1 MRCKVPSL
9 VDLCVQT
16 AVDNLRYLGDVGET
30 DTYLLER
37 ILPHCSLEQLTHVEN
52 STEGRDLSQ
61 VTDRLWKRFYQIEF
75 GDKSINQVV
84 ERMKQVKVTFKWKQ
98 LYEAKT
104 QEMEETQ
111 QRSFERIK
119 ELYQNENAK
128 RQSRQVQVCTKVPPS
143 SNKRSFYGSGLGS
156 NFGNTKSPLM
166 KKAKIEFVNSR
177 EVKNLAALKNKS
189 VQRNHS
195 QVSFIKKPGSF
206 VSSQERGRGY
216 EPDTSTRRG
225 SSTYPDTAAKRGS
238 STYPDTA
245 ARRGSSTYPDSATRL
260 GSSTHHDTAA
270 RHGSSTYPDA
280 AARRGSSTYPDTA
293 ARRVPST
300 YPDTTTRLGSSP
312 MASSARSKFT
322 SR

>member
-16 AVDNLRYLGDVGET
+16 AVDNVRYLGDVGET
-30 DTYLLER
+30 DTHLLKR

-84 ERMKQVKVTFKWKQ
+84 ERMKKVKVTFKWKQ

-104 QEMEETQ
+104 EEMEETQ
-111 QRSFERIK
+111 QRSFKRIK

-128 RQSRQVQVCTKVPPS
+128 RQSRQVRVCTKVPPS

-177 EVKNLAALKNKS
+177 EVKNLAAMKNKS
-189 VQRNHS
+189 VQRNYS
-195 QVSFIKKPGSF
+195 QVSYIKKPGGL

-216 EPDTSTRRG
+216 EPDTAARPG
-225 SSTYPDTAAKRGS
+225 SSTYPDTAVRRGS
-238 STYPDTA
+238 STHPDTA
-245 ARRGSSTYPDSATRL
+245 ARRGYSTYPNTTTRL
-260 GSSTHHDTAA
+260 GSST
-270 RHGSSTYPDA
+270 YP
-280 AARRGSSTYPDTA
+280 G
-293 ARRVPST
+293 
-300 YPDTTTRLGSSP
+300 TTTRLGSSP

-322 SR
+322 SRWERS

>member
-16 AVDNLRYLGDVGET
+16 AVDNVRYLGDVGET
-30 DTYLLER
+30 DTHLLER

-84 ERMKQVKVTFKWKQ
+84 ERMKKVKVTFKWKQ

-104 QEMEETQ
+104 EEMEETQ
-111 QRSFERIK
+111 QRSFKRIK

-128 RQSRQVQVCTKVPPS
+128 RQSRQVRVCTKVPPS

-177 EVKNLAALKNKS
+177 EVKNLAAMKNKS

-195 QVSFIKKPGSF
+195 QVSSIKKPGGL

-216 EPDTSTRRG
+216 ETDTAARCG
-225 SSTYPDTAAKRGS
+225 SSTYPDIAVRRGS
-238 STYPDTA
+238 STHPDTA
-245 ARRGSSTYPDSATRL
+245 ARRGY
-260 GSSTHHDTAA
+260 
-270 RHGSSTYPDA
+270 
-280 AARRGSSTYPDTA
+280 
-293 ARRVPST
+293 ST
-300 YPDTTTRLGSSP
+300 YPDTTTRLGSSTYPGTTTRLGSSP
-312 MASSARSKFT
+312 MASLARSKFT
-322 SR
+322 SRWERS

>member
-16 AVDNLRYLGDVGET
+16 AVDNVRYLGDVGET
-30 DTYLLER
+30 DTHLLER

-84 ERMKQVKVTFKWKQ
+84 ERMKKVKVTFKWKQ

-104 QEMEETQ
+104 EEMEETQ

-119 ELYQNENAK
+119 ELYQNENASMCFTSVSLFFNLYSQTAK
-128 RQSRQVQVCTKVPPS
+128 PTS
-143 SNKRSFYGSGLGS
+143 SSLHKGSGLGS

-177 EVKNLAALKNKS
+177 EVKNLAAMKNKS
-189 VQRNHS
+189 VQRNH
-195 QVSFIKKPGSF
+195 
-206 VSSQERGRGY
+206 R
-216 EPDTSTRRG
+216 
-225 SSTYPDTAAKRGS
+225 
-238 STYPDTA
+238 
-245 ARRGSSTYPDSATRL
+245 
-260 GSSTHHDTAA
+260 
-270 RHGSSTYPDA
+270 
-280 AARRGSSTYPDTA
+280 
-293 ARRVPST
+293 
-300 YPDTTTRLGSSP
+300 
-312 MASSARSKFT
+312 
-322 SR
+322 

>member
-16 AVDNLRYLGDVGET
+16 AVDNVRYLGDVGET
-30 DTYLLER
+30 DIHLLER
-37 ILPHCSLEQLTHVEN
+37 VLPHCSLEQLIHVEK

-84 ERMKQVKVTFKWKQ
+84 ERMKQRKVVFKWKQ
-98 LYEAKT
+98 LYEAKSK
-104 QEMEETQ
+104 EVEETQ

-128 RQSRQVQVCTKVPPS
+128 RQSRQVRVCTKVPPS

-177 EVKNLAALKNKS
+177 EVKNLAAMKNKT

-195 QVSFIKKPGSF
+195 QVSSIKKPGGLVSF
-206 VSSQERGRGY
+206 QERGRVN
-216 EPDTSTRRG
+216 EL
-225 SSTYPDTAAKRGS
+225 
-238 STYPDTA
+238 DTA
-245 ARRGSSTYPDSATRL
+245 ARRGSSTI
-260 GSSTHHDTAA
+260 
-270 RHGSSTYPDA
+270 
-280 AARRGSSTYPDTA
+280 
-293 ARRVPST
+293 
-300 YPDTTTRLGSSP
+300 
-312 MASSARSKFT
+312 ASSSSSKFT
-322 SR
+322 RRWEKS